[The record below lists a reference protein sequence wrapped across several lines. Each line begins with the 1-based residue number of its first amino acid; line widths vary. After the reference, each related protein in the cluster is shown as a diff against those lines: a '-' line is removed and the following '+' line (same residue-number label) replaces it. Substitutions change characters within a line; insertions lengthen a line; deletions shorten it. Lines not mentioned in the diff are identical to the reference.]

1 MRISKIT
8 VENYRSIRRAEIHV
22 SAFNV
27 LVGQNNHGKTNL
39 FDAIQWFYAGTGD
52 IATLKNTKAGADD
65 EVSVEVEFS
74 GVQAGLD
81 QITH

>member
-8 VENYRSIRRAEIHV
+8 VENYRSIRRAKIDA

-39 FDAIQWFYAGTGD
+39 FDAIEWFYTGSGD
-52 IATLKNTKAGADD
+52 IGR
-65 EVSVEVEFS
+65 
-74 GVQAGLD
+74 
-81 QITH
+81 